1 MNLLRATLLLFIL
14 TLTACASPP
23 TPAATDSPAPAATVS
38 DQSTLQP
45 IPAGND
51 FSNLSYTQ
59 AFDKLIEAARRQ
71 YAFNGVDGK
80 QPDWDAVYAEIQ
92 PRIQQAEAAGDAQA
106 FFLALRDFSL
116 AFRDGNVN
124 LGGGDLQVS
133 LFQTETEGGYGFA
146 IRELDDG
153 RVIVAYALAGGPAEK
168 AGIQVGA
175 IVTGFNG
182 QPISSAIEAVKL
194 WGAPP
199 SQEGSARYQKSRYLL
214 RAKVGSQATVE
225 FANPGGESQTV
236 ALTAVAERESFAVTS
251 LFVSY
256 TGGALPVE
264 SKIHPSGI
272 GYVRVTS
279 TADNRELILAQFE
292 AALQQFQVAQAT
304 GLIIDLSVVV
314 NLTPETSLSS
324 LGLAGFLSNEP
335 IPLGQLQFA
344 GAGGA
349 FENEGAPETI
359 QPRAIRYSFPAYVLL
374 VGPACA
380 RSCELEAYALSQVPG
395 MIVVGHSP
403 TAGVVS
409 DASRGQFLLPEGF
422 TFQFPTGRYILPDG
436 TVFLE
441 GQGTPLTARVP
452 VDEDTVLSLD
462 DILLTVAEA
471 IVQGNA
477 D

>member
-1 MNLLRATLLLFIL
+1 
-14 TLTACASPP
+14 
-23 TPAATDSPAPAATVS
+23 
-38 DQSTLQP
+38 
-45 IPAGND
+45 
-51 FSNLSYTQ
+51 
-59 AFDKLIEAARRQ
+59 
-71 YAFNGVDGK
+71 
-80 QPDWDAVYAEIQ
+80 
-92 PRIQQAEAAGDAQA
+92 
-106 FFLALRDFSL
+106 
-116 AFRDGNVN
+116 
-124 LGGGDLQVS
+124 
-133 LFQTETEGGYGFA
+133 
-146 IRELDDG
+146 
-153 RVIVAYALAGGPAEK
+153 
-168 AGIQVGA
+168 
-175 IVTGFNG
+175 
-182 QPISSAIEAVKL
+182 
-194 WGAPP
+194 
-199 SQEGSARYQKSRYLL
+199 
-214 RAKVGSQATVE
+214 
-225 FANPGGESQTV
+225 
-236 ALTAVAERESFAVTS
+236 
-251 LFVSY
+251 
-256 TGGALPVE
+256 LPVE
-264 SKIHPSGI
+264 SKILPSGI